1 MHSACV
7 KIEVINKKWGCMAV
21 ELNKLTK
28 YYGSKRNS
36 HRVLSDINILIDD
49 GEFVAIVG
57 KSGSGKST
65 LLNMIGCLDRPSAGK
80 VYVDDQ
86 DTSKLSD
93 TKLSELR
100 GRKVGFIFQSF
111 NLQPDISVLD
121 NIVLPG
127 YFAHQKKRVLVK
139 RANQLAKVLDI
150 SDRLHVKPNKLSGG
164 ETQRVA
170 IARALI
176 NNPSVILADEP
187 TGNLDS
193 ENSRTVVKLLKS
205 INRQMGTAVVI
216 VTHDEDIAREADR
229 IIRIHDGVA
238 EEGGVK

>member
-1 MHSACV
+1 MLVCV
-7 KIEVINKKWGCMAV
+7 QG
-21 ELNKLTK
+21 LTR
-28 YYGSKRNS
+28 YYG
-36 HRVLSDINILIDD
+36 HRKNRRSVLREVDLSIDS
-49 GEFVAIVG
+49 GEFLAIVG

-80 VYVDDQ
+80 VYFDEHN
-86 DTSKLSD
+86 TSRLSD
-93 TKLSELR
+93 SKLSELR
-100 GRKVGFIFQSF
+100 GRKIGFIFQSF

-121 NIVLPG
+121 NIILPG
-127 YFAHQKKRVLVK
+127 YFAHQKKRVLIK
-139 RANQLAKVLDI
+139 RANKLAKVLNI
-150 SDRLHVKPNKLSGG
+150 SDRLHVKPSKLSGG

-176 NNPSVILADEP
+176 NNPSIILADEP

-193 ENSRTVVKLLKS
+193 GNSRTVVKLLKS

-229 IIRIHDGVA
+229 IIRIHDGVV
-238 EEGGVK
+238 EEGGVR